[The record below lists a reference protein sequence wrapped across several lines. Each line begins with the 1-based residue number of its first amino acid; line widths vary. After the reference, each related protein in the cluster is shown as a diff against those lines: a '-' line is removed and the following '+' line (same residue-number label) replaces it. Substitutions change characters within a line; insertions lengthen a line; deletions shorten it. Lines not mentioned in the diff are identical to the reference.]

1 MNEGL
6 HIREKTSYKHN
17 NKKLQQFHNKTNLLI
32 KIKKKKKIEITD
44 YGRPCSRTELENYF
58 GSK

>member
-32 KIKKKKKIEITD
+32 KIKKKKKLKLQIMVGHVQEQ
-44 YGRPCSRTELENYF
+44 S
-58 GSK
+58 